1 MQPEE
6 FDIAAAAQ
14 GSLVLAFPAQSPGPP
29 FWAISGNGG
38 FIPHTADW
46 AAVPFVRELGCV
58 PPNQNLLVVVVPDPF
73 FCPLTGDGGLTVHGH
88 EHWEHGPGIDPAPR
102 QTQSIG
108 LGAVPIV
115 FVAWP
120 EVQAAVAGGLTLTE
134 LLALPSAMI
143 GHADFYK
150 ETDIFGIS
158 GPLGAGR
165 GMYKINASG
174 TLEDSRSFV
183 LHVNEVLGELRV
195 VRIQFGQ

>member
-1 MQPEE
+1 
-6 FDIAAAAQ
+6 
-14 GSLVLAFPAQSPGPP
+14 
-29 FWAISGNGG
+29 
-38 FIPHTADW
+38 
-46 AAVPFVRELGCV
+46 
-58 PPNQNLLVVVVPDPF
+58 
-73 FCPLTGDGGLTVHGH
+73 
-88 EHWEHGPGIDPAPR
+88 
-102 QTQSIG
+102 
-108 LGAVPIV
+108 VPIV

-195 VRIQFGQ
+195 VRIEFGQ